1 MSALF
6 DRRPGIVS
14 QPVTLDR
21 TLELREIPFVFPAT
35 QSLYPGSLNDYTAG
49 IIADLYSNL
58 STHWM
63 YTATVQLTLNGSQ
76 PAWSKDGWSF
86 VPVRMDSLRNAKLPN
101 NLDESEKTVN
111 GAQSNVSFITP
122 AMRGRIECSQLP
134 VQAMKNLSNWLT
146 YRDFRNETIWNKSTI
161 PDDLA
166 GGFELGQTWADR
178 GFPTAITPFT
188 SSVNLTDCLGCTS
201 VFANP
206 SEIQCCGNSSSSVW
220 DPNVVVGYWSPNAN
234 PNAWNTRLWQQN
246 FTAKFF
252 HGGAVTGIK
261 SNDDLKT
268 SYNPSVGLVFPN
280 PPSAS
285 FLTCRPLVE
294 SATAD
299 ITVNPENGIIQSFN
313 ITEPP
318 KERQNAFSDNF
329 LPHNKT
335 HASSETGYMTYNV
348 TVSYGRLFMA
358 SMLTA
363 ADTINLRGAPHGTGY
378 TLEDLNDNT
387 YNIRDT
393 INGLNMDFMTYAMYS
408 MAGKDP
414 TKLLDPDT
422 FHDLAHKT
430 FSTFFQHFV
439 SNGIST
445 ETGSWGYQKINASL
459 PHELGPALELVDGY
473 LPGTKATKYQD
484 VMQPI
489 SHTNRTVEALLARRV
504 ELLQMNGVAVWLSIS
519 IMAWLI
525 MTTVVVAVLQR
536 RYFGSLVR
544 NVESLGDVLVLIAG
558 STNLIQVVREIQAG
572 ILLPENYE
580 NLRTKLGWFVDEDG
594 RLRWGVEMEE
604 SYAGE
609 QGIQWVAAP
618 HFSKD
623 NGSTTWNLGDQERTL

>member
-1 MSALF
+1 
-6 DRRPGIVS
+6 
-14 QPVTLDR
+14 
-21 TLELREIPFVFPAT
+21 
-35 QSLYPGSLNDYTAG
+35 
-49 IIADLYSNL
+49 
-58 STHWM
+58 
-63 YTATVQLTLNGSQ
+63 
-76 PAWSKDGWSF
+76 
-86 VPVRMDSLRNAKLPN
+86 
-101 NLDESEKTVN
+101 
-111 GAQSNVSFITP
+111 
-122 AMRGRIECSQLP
+122 
-134 VQAMKNLSNWLT
+134 
-146 YRDFRNETIWNKSTI
+146 
-161 PDDLA
+161 
-166 GGFELGQTWADR
+166 
-178 GFPTAITPFT
+178 
-188 SSVNLTDCLGCTS
+188 
-201 VFANP
+201 
-206 SEIQCCGNSSSSVW
+206 
-220 DPNVVVGYWSPNAN
+220 
-234 PNAWNTRLWQQN
+234 
-246 FTAKFF
+246 
-252 HGGAVTGIK
+252 
-261 SNDDLKT
+261 
-268 SYNPSVGLVFPN
+268 
-280 PPSAS
+280 
-285 FLTCRPLVE
+285 
-294 SATAD
+294 
-299 ITVNPENGIIQSFN
+299 
-313 ITEPP
+313 
-318 KERQNAFSDNF
+318 
-329 LPHNKT
+329 
-335 HASSETGYMTYNV
+335 
-348 TVSYGRLFMA
+348 MA

-408 MAGKDP
+408 TAGKDP

-422 FHDLAHKT
+422 FHDLAQKT

-439 SNGIST
+439 SNEISM
-445 ETGSWGYQKINASL
+445 ETGSWGYQKINSSL

-558 STNLIQVVREIQAG
+558 STNLLQVVREIEAG

-609 QGIQWVAAP
+609 QRIQWVAAP